1 MIVSELLIIRMFSVK
16 VTLRIGQEILIL
28 IVINSVL
35 ESNTSTYKIIDLN
48 GKQIIWSF
56 YEKQLSL
63 SKL

>member
-35 ESNTSTYKIIDLN
+35 ETNTSTDKIIDLN

>member
-35 ESNTSTYKIIDLN
+35 ETNTSTCKIIDLN

>member
-1 MIVSELLIIRMFSVK
+1 MIVSELLIIRMFSVQ

-35 ESNTSTYKIIDLN
+35 ETNTSTYKIIDLN